1 VDEECGGGVDRLIAV
16 KRAGKPARAVKPKA
30 KVQHIVRTYHGIES
44 FCGKQVPGEQD
55 YNLPVCKACQR
66 SVATPISHRK
76 VMARLG
82 YRIRTRNRDSRP
94 LCNCRATMEL
104 YGKAWPHRAGAVKGC
119 HMGADGQAKDGMAS
133 PGCQCR
139 ACESTNTNGREDSP
153 FWNAGMA
160 QDTGH
165 PIAKVP
171 WPAWM
176 GRDLE
181 TALAKWQALGA
192 GVP

>member
-1 VDEECGGGVDRLIAV
+1 MDEERGGGVDRLIAV

-30 KVQHIVRTYHGIES
+30 
-44 FCGKQVPGEQD
+44 
-55 YNLPVCKACQR
+55 
-66 SVATPISHRK
+66 
-76 VMARLG
+76 
-82 YRIRTRNRDSRP
+82 P

-119 HMGADGQAKDGMAS
+119 HMGADGQAKDGLAS

-153 FWNAGMA
+153 FWNAGMS
-160 QDTGH
+160 QDIGH
-165 PIAKVP
+165 PIGELP
-171 WPAWM
+171 WPRWM
-176 GRDLE
+176 GKDLE
-181 TALAKWQALGA
+181 TAWANWQAHGA